1 MIRWGALSFL
11 AAAFL
16 VAPGTWAG
24 EFGGKSGVLPL
35 GTQIDNEAL
44 LQPDEIFSSEAHGG
58 AKPYNVKLGDLA
70 FNGSATLGGA
80 ARQAGISCATCHING
95 TTNAAL
101 FIPGMSSRPGN
112 FDTTGPVFNP
122 DADDHVVNP
131 LTIPSLRGTRYLAP
145 YGHNGRFA
153 SLRDFVHNVIVNEF
167 SGPEPSPAILDAI
180 VVYLQD
186 IDFQPNPRLGPLGR
200 LTGRTT
206 DAEAR
211 GQALFLKPFPG
222 DPMMSCATC
231 HVPSG
236 AFVDHLQ
243 HDVGTGGLFKTPTLL
258 NADFN
263 APYFHDGRYD
273 TYEQVVAYFN
283 HAFALGL
290 SGSDQQDL
298 VAYLQAIGT
307 GEHPYDQDGVD
318 YRMQEV
324 DEFSSVLDVAVPR
337 RDSAVVDLAVDT
349 IGEELREF
357 AEEYPS
363 HRDAMVTGGEAERG
377 KARAA
382 LKGLVLDLR
391 AVDMAM
397 SEPEPETAVT
407 LLSVYHGDLLE
418 AIPVLKAAVP
428 WSLFNP
434 AVHDTHFAAIRKLY
448 ASAVDPL
455 ANLKVPADRD

>member
-1 MIRWGALSFL
+1 MNRWGALSLL
-11 AAAFL
+11 AAAIL
-16 VAPGTWAG
+16 AAPGASGG

-44 LQPDEIFSSEAHGG
+44 LQPDEIFASEAHGG
-58 AKPYNVKLGDLA
+58 AKPYAVKLGDLA

-80 ARQAGISCATCHING
+80 ARQAHISCATCHING
-95 TTNAAL
+95 TTNAL
-101 FIPGMSSRPGN
+101 LYIPGMSSRPGN

-122 DADDHVVNP
+122 DADDQIVNP
-131 LTIPSLRGTRYLAP
+131 LTIPSLRGIRFLAP

-186 IDFQPNPRLGPLGR
+186 IEFQPNPRLGPLGR
-200 LTGRTT
+200 LTGRMS

-211 GQALFLKPFPG
+211 GEALFLKPFPG
-222 DPMMSCATC
+222 DPTMSCATC
-231 HVPSG
+231 HVPSA
-236 AFVDHLQ
+236 AFVDHRQ

-273 TYEQVVAYFN
+273 TYDQVVAYFN
-283 HAFALGL
+283 RTFALGL
-290 SGSDQQDL
+290 AASDQQDL
-298 VAYLQAIGT
+298 VAYLQAVGT
-307 GEHPYDQDGVD
+307 GEHPYDADGVD

-324 DEFSSVLDVAVPR
+324 DEFGSVLDVAVAR
-337 RDSAVVDLAVDT
+337 QDRAVVDLAVDT
-349 IGEELREF
+349 IGGELREF
-357 AEEYPS
+357 AEEYPAYN
-363 HRDAMVTGGEAERG
+363 DAAVTGGETERG

-382 LKGLVLDLR
+382 LKNLVLDLR

-397 SEPEPETAVT
+397 SEPKPETALT
-407 LLSVYHGDLLE
+407 LLSIYHGDLSD
-418 AIPVLKAAVP
+418 AIPVLQAAVP
-428 WSLFNP
+428 WSLFDP
-434 AVHDTHFAAIRKLY
+434 AIHDAHFAALKKLY

-455 ANLKVPADRD
+455 ADLQVPVDRD